1 MDESELIADFE
12 RELVSSYKLF
22 LDISSVIF
30 GKNFVLSNTVPYMAD
45 MAFEIEI
52 SVRLKLVDIDAGI
65 VKTDGL
71 ISEYL
76 DTKPKKSCAISARFL
91 MYAVESFQKRE
102 ITNAF
107 ININQANKAI
117 LAAQNY
123 FILERRTASQAKG
136 GRKSKESRRELIAE
150 YRQWAIDNSG
160 KYTRQQAAYE
170 ISEILLKQH
179 GISVGTKRI
188 YEEWLKGL

>member
-1 MDESELIADFE
+1 
-12 RELVSSYKLF
+12 
-22 LDISSVIF
+22 
-30 GKNFVLSNTVPYMAD
+30 
-45 MAFEIEI
+45 MAFEIEK
-52 SVRLKLVDIDAGI
+52 SARLKLVDIDAGLI
-65 VKTDGL
+65 TTDG
-71 ISEYL
+71 ISSEYL
-76 DTKPKKSCAISARFL
+76 DTKSKIVCAISARFL
-91 MYAVESFQKRE
+91 IYAVESLQKRE
-102 ITNAF
+102 ITDAF
-107 ININQANKAI
+107 ININMANKAI

-136 GRKSKESRRELIAE
+136 GRKSKESRRELIAQ
-150 YRQWAIDNSG
+150 YRQFAIDNSE